1 MADLSTLARPYAKA
15 AFELASEG
23 KLFKQWGEALN
34 ALAAAVKSPEIA
46 GFIGHP
52 ALLKSDLADVLSK
65 AIGDGGLGGQ
75 GASLVKLLVEN
86 NRLKAAPFIAEQFEA
101 MRAEAESRVDV
112 EITSAAPI
120 PPAQQEKLAGAVS
133 RRLSRE
139 VVVSWKTDESLVAG
153 AVIRA
158 GDLVIDGSVKGE
170 LEKLRTALVS

>member
-15 AFELASEG
+15 AFELARDS
-23 KLFKQWGEALN
+23 KRFKEWGETLD
-34 ALAAAVKSPEIA
+34 ALATVVKSPELA

-52 ALLKSDLADVLSK
+52 ALLKADLAEVLSK
-65 AIGDGGLGGQ
+65 AVGSALGTEGT
-75 GASLVKLLVEN
+75 SLVRLLVEN
-86 NRLKAAPFIAEQFEA
+86 NRLKAAPNIAEQFEA

-112 EITSAAPI
+112 EITSAAAI
-120 PPAQQEKLAGAVS
+120 PPAQQAKLADAVS
-133 RRLSRE
+133 KRLSRD

-170 LEKLRTALVS
+170 LDKLRTALVG